1 VIGEL
6 SNALHS
12 AVQGTTAVA
21 YFYFDF
27 RDERSQRVKAMLQSI
42 ILQLSAQSSN
52 PYSAL
57 KRQHKPSQGQIPP
70 TYENLLRVLE
80 ELLLEFGH
88 TYIVLDALDE
98 CNESDRLVQ
107 FVSRLHGWTKQS
119 LHFLFTSQPREAF
132 MNSKVFKEA
141 SLVVLS
147 PDITQGDIEQ
157 FVHSEL
163 HKLSHLK
170 RRAGEI
176 ASTVVT
182 KANGM

>member
-27 RDERSQRVKAMLQSI
+27 RDERSQRVKIMLQSI
-42 ILQLSAQSSN
+42 ILQLSAQSSK

-57 KRQHKPSQGQIPP
+57 ERLHKPSQGQIPP
-70 TYENLLRVLE
+70 TYENLLRVLD

-119 LHFLFTSQPREAF
+119 LHLLFTSQPREAF
-132 MNSKVFKEA
+132 MNSKVFKDA
-141 SLVVLS
+141 SLVILS
-147 PDITQGDIEQ
+147 PDITQGDIKQ
-157 FVHSEL
+157 FVDSEL

-170 RRAGEI
+170 RRPAEI
-176 ASTVVT
+176 ASTVV
-182 KANGM
+182 KRANGM